1 MFREKLALI
10 GALCALSVV
19 AACSKSQAASAAS
32 KDPAATPAAD
42 ASSSDDDSKT
52 DDPPLD
58 CNKIFT
64 PADAAGILMKPAT
77 VTSYASDPRD
87 CIFKAPESNIRV
99 HTGTDVTSEAGWN
112 EMSNGANSSKYTP
125 LPNVGDKAFYKID
138 TSVELMSK
146 KGKLYCYVMGTVFS
160 TGDFTTPGYFT
171 SDRGVALATKF
182 GALCTKMFAAG

>member
-42 ASSSDDDSKT
+42 ASSSDDDSKA

-58 CNKIFT
+58 CQKIFT
-64 PADAAGILMKPAT
+64 PADAAGILIKPAT
-77 VTSYASDPRD
+77 VGSYDPFPRS
-87 CIFKAPESNIRV
+87 CIFDVPGAEFRV
-99 HTGTDVTSEAGWN
+99 HTGTDFTSEMGWN
-112 EMSNGANSSKYTP
+112 EMSNSANSSKYTP
-125 LPNVGDKAFYKID
+125 LPNVGDRAFYRID
-138 TSVELMSK
+138 NSLEFMSK
-146 KGKLYCYVMGTVFS
+146 KGKMYCSVQGSAFS
-160 TGDFTTPGYFT
+160 TGDFT
-171 SDRGVALATKF
+171 SDRGAALATKV